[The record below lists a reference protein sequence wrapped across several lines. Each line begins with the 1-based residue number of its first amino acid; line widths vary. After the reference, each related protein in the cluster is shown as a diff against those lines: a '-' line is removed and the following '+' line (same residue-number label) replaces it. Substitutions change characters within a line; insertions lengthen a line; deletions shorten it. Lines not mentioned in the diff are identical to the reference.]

1 MIDALPEAVTEDNEA
16 DLRKLLEEILTLY
29 DELSAEDQELVDLTH
44 CIALQAALEPANPAS
59 NTVTENVPQQAIP
72 SQNDFSGVVIA
83 FSGGGQADD
92 KKILSDTYYKVIEGG
107 KLDSAGADQLNYNIY
122 YDSASRILSINNLKL
137 EGRNSLIVPGITIE
151 VIGDNSIGPD
161 GGIFVIEDGGTLII

>member
-1 MIDALPEAVTEDNEA
+1 MCGAENADLALCKGEPKTSAAPNMEEETPAPPNGEDAATAAGVQAMIDALPEAVTEDNEA

-72 SQNDFSGVVIA
+72 SQNDFS
-83 FSGGGQADD
+83 
-92 KKILSDTYYKVIEGG
+92 
-107 KLDSAGADQLNYNIY
+107 
-122 YDSASRILSINNLKL
+122 
-137 EGRNSLIVPGITIE
+137 
-151 VIGDNSIGPD
+151 
-161 GGIFVIEDGGTLII
+161 